1 MARGKYAK
9 PSKYPLIS
17 YFFEEL
23 FFPLLIQT
31 VVIIIVVKL
40 LFFLVV
46 VPTGSMIPTIDEGSL
61 LFAMR
66 VYNTDKSVARGD
78 ILVFYS
84 DELNTTLIKRL
95 VGLPG
100 DTINI
105 DHHGN
110 VTINGELYPERYVI
124 NQSFYQS
131 GTYYVPEGCYFFL
144 GDNRSGS
151 FDARDWRNPYIPEE
165 KIQGRAVFTLWPLD
179 NFGVLR

>member
-9 PSKYPLIS
+9 PSKYPFVT

-31 VVIIIVVKL
+31 VVILVVVKL
-40 LFFLVV
+40 LFFLVI

-66 VYNTDKSVARGD
+66 VYNIPESVDRGD
-78 ILVFYS
+78 VLVFYS

-95 VGLPG
+95 IGLPG
-100 DTINI
+100 DTVEI
-105 DHHGN
+105 DHQGN
-110 VTINGELYPERYVI
+110 VTINGEPYPERYVV
-124 NQSFYQS
+124 NQASYKS
-131 GTYYVPEGCYFFL
+131 GTYYVPENCYFFM

-151 FDARDWRNPYIPEE
+151 FDARDWRNPYIAQED
-165 KIQGRAVFTLWPLD
+165 IRGRAVFTLWPLS
-179 NFGVLR
+179 NFGVLK